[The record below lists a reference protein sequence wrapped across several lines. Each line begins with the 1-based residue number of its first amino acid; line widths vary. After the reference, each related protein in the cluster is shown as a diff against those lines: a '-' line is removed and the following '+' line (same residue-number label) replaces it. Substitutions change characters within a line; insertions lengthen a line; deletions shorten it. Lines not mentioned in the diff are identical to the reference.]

1 MYSIVGELI
10 NQGNISEALE
20 LSNQLSNSGWE
31 RSRAFRDVG
40 IAFAKINK
48 FNDALLISKFIDQ
61 FEDLMDF
68 LKVMSVENSKQGNWQ
83 NAEQCASEISNIS
96 TRQSCWKEMAESIKK
111 QSGWNSSLNSVEK
124 LQNEE
129 ARLIYLKGWSEN
141 LAPFETDNR
150 CFKEAISVVLNDS
163 QSVENLLQAYALN
176 QLMLGRPTKEQV
188 KRFNKTLNLQ
198 WAIDIVEKFPKEVED
213 GRFSH
218 NLENWIHEIVDED
231 ERDQIEL
238 WARQVLKGKISEEDF
253 KNNLENI

>member
-1 MYSIVGELI
+1 M
-10 NQGNISEALE
+10 
-20 LSNQLSNSGWE
+20 
-31 RSRAFRDVG
+31 
-40 IAFAKINK
+40 
-48 FNDALLISKFIDQ
+48 
-61 FEDLMDF
+61 
-68 LKVMSVENSKQGNWQ
+68 
-83 NAEQCASEISNIS
+83 
-96 TRQSCWKEMAESIKK
+96 
-111 QSGWNSSLNSVEK
+111 
-124 LQNEE
+124 
-129 ARLIYLKGWSEN
+129 
-141 LAPFETDNR
+141 
-150 CFKEAISVVLNDS
+150 
-163 QSVENLLQAYALN
+163 QAYALN